1 MQLTRQVIGALGAIL
16 TLQQAMAVEV
26 DPDAVARAQAS
37 FVAEMAADHGF
48 DPTELGQALAQAEIK
63 QRVLELIS
71 RPAERV
77 LAWHEYRD
85 LFLNEQRIREGVEFW
100 KTHAALLEDISK
112 RYQVA
117 PRMLVAIV
125 GIETYYGR
133 LTGGYRVL
141 DALSTLAF
149 AYPPRAKFF
158 RSELEQFLLL
168 SKEEDV
174 DPTAPLGSY
183 AGAMGAPQ
191 FIPSSYRAYAVD
203 ASGDGSRDIWNNW
216 ADVLGS
222 VANYFKVHGWR
233 DDEPV
238 ASRATLAS
246 NWRGPEPANTLKL
259 NASVKS
265 LSDNGYVFST
275 DLPADAPSMV
285 MSLEGDADQ
294 EYWVG
299 FHNFRVITRYNRSV
313 MYALAA
319 HLLGEEIQLRVTA
332 GDAREGAQP

>member
-1 MQLTRQVIGALGAIL
+1 MDRCRLIAICGLLLTCPAHGFEIDHQ
-16 TLQQAMAVEV
+16 
-26 DPDAVARAQAS
+26 AVAKARAE
-37 FVAEMAADHGF
+37 FVADMVADHGF
-48 DPTELGQALAQAEIK
+48 DEAELGQALGEAEIK
-63 QRVLELIS
+63 ERILELIS

-85 LFLNEQRIREGVEFW
+85 LFLNEKRIREGVAFW
-100 KTHAALLEDISK
+100 QDNADLLADIST

-158 RSELEQFLLL
+158 RSELEAFLLL
-168 SKEEDV
+168 SREEGV
-174 DPTAPLGSY
+174 NLSEPLGSY

-191 FIPSSYRAYAVD
+191 FIPSSFRAYAVD
-203 ASGDGSRDIWNNW
+203 ASADGRRDIWNNW

-233 DDEPV
+233 DSEPV
-238 ASRATLAS
+238 ATRATLGS
-246 NWRGPEPANTLKL
+246 NWRGPEPRNTLQL
-259 NASVKS
+259 NDTVAS
-265 LSDNGYVFST
+265 LSESGYVFAT
-275 DLPADAPSMV
+275 EQPENAPTMI
-285 MSLEGDADQ
+285 MSLEGSDDQ

-299 FHNFRVITRYNRSV
+299 YHNFRVITRYNRSV

-319 HLLGEEIQLRVTA
+319 HLLADEIQLRV
-332 GDAREGAQP
+332 DAAQLELAQQ